1 MSQRNRERNNNTKA
15 VAPLCVSFSPSFF
28 FFFNCRVFLRCN
40 QPIRTN
46 FLPDRQA
53 QSTLCFLFLSVGA
66 FFFLL
71 LLTSVPH
78 HQLSCLIVTFSLCVR
93 VGLLTPLNSFF
104 VLLFFYQSVW
114 IQPEGRNASAD
125 WIEAPGSLNQ
135 LRSSYAYI
143 VFIYIYIY
151 TSCCKAFAIRPAAE
165 IANDSFDRPFNSMVR
180 ASRSLAIRRNIEM
193 LLASQT
199 TEKSSQ
205 RSVSIPTVRQKRSSC
220 STCQSS

>member
-1 MSQRNRERNNNTKA
+1 MSQRNREREIITQKRWRRFA
-15 VAPLCVSFSPSFF
+15 SPSLLLFF

-114 IQPEGRNASAD
+114 IQPEGRRNASAD

-143 VFIYIYIY
+143 VFIYIYIHQLLQ
-151 TSCCKAFAIRPAAE
+151 
-165 IANDSFDRPFNSMVR
+165 SFRNPPGCRNS
-180 ASRSLAIRRNIEM
+180 
-193 LLASQT
+193 Q
-199 TEKSSQ
+199 
-205 RSVSIPTVRQKRSSC
+205 
-220 STCQSS
+220 